1 MFQGA
6 QINLQ
11 PRRTMTITI
20 IRTIKKKNQEG
31 RGEKREQDRVV
42 KKIDGIKQREEK
54 KGRRREQRF

>member
-31 RGEKREQDRVV
+31 RGEKREQDRVE